1 MTEKHSEEK
10 QIAAAQKGD
19 KKAISQ
25 LVNKYSPRIYAIAF
39 RLMQNEE
46 DAEDVL
52 QETIATMWRS
62 FDRYE
67 SGTDFQAW
75 AVTIAKYTI
84 LNFRKKQKRMRFQF
98 KDDVIKALE
107 GKSDQFI
114 VKLDDRLIAL
124 KTCVKKLPDEDVK
137 LMKMRYDQELSV
149 ITIAGRFDM
158 SARMI
163 YKWLS
168 RTHNILLRCIR
179 RTLAEE
185 AAI

>member
-1 MTEKHSEEK
+1 MEDFNK
-10 QIAAAQKGD
+10 KGD
-19 KKAISQ
+19 TEHFLQ
-25 LVNKYSPRIYAIAF
+25 LLAPNQGRIFAYILSF
-39 RLMQNEE
+39 CPNRT

-62 FDRYE
+62 FDRYI

-84 LNFRKKQKRMRFQF
+84 LNFRKKQKRTRFQF
-98 KDDVIKALE
+98 NDDVIKSLE

-114 VKLDDRLIAL
+114 GKLDDRISAL
-124 KTCVKKLPDEDVK
+124 KICVKKLPEKDVK

-149 ITIAGRFDM
+149 STIAGRFDI
-158 SARMI
+158 SARMV

-168 RTHNILLRCIR
+168 RTHDILLRCIR
-179 RTLAEE
+179 RTLAEDT
-185 AAI
+185 AI